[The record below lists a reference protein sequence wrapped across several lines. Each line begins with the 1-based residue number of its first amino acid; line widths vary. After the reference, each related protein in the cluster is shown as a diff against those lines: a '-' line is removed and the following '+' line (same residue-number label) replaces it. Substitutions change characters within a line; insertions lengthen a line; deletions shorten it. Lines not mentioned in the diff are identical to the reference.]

1 MTSIS
6 PMMKPVVVIEDDKDT
21 WLLLRDMLGAIG
33 YENGRL
39 QWFRSIDEIPAG
51 EDNDAEI
58 VITNLTFQNASPHAN
73 FERICQRYSRAPIIV
88 ITSNEEVDMV
98 MGILRQG
105 AQDYLIKGEVD
116 KKILAKSIQYA
127 IERKRTDNDY
137 KRLFRENPAA
147 MYIFEKGSLKFLDVN
162 SAALH
167 QYGYTR
173 EEFLKLTA
181 FDIRPE
187 GAVSAFVT
195 HINTD
200 HARYY
205 DAGRWLHKRK
215 NGTTFHVHVHSHVMD
230 FDGRQAHMIVAI
242 NVDKA
247 VRAEQALNKKVKEVE
262 HILESMTDAFFT
274 VNNEHE
280 FTYVNKEFEKIL
292 QRRREEILAQNIW
305 HAFPEAVGLEFYN
318 GYYKAINEQV
328 NVFFE
333 EHLPILDIWLS
344 VKAYPLDSGVAVYF
358 IDLTQQK
365 KAQERILQEEQ
376 NLRAIINNT
385 NDMIWS
391 VDREYRIISANDAFW
406 RHIHFLTGKYKED
419 LTESDFGKEAFSQ
432 WAGYFDRAYAGEAYK
447 IVWEE
452 ERDGE
457 QRYAEISFNP
467 IKNTDN
473 IVTGISCFSR
483 DITAETKLREKI
495 ITDDLNLKALID
507 NTEDLIW
514 SIDEQLNLIS
524 ANQSFRNAVQVLSGK
539 MPLPGQ
545 SILDGKFGDEA
556 VQQWKGYY
564 SKGLKGKRFIIE
576 QEADRGGIMRHTET
590 RFNPIWDKS
599 GKVIGVSCFTRDVTE
614 LKKYLQRVQQQNAD
628 LMEIAWLQSHKVRS
642 HVATILGLTELINYD
657 NPLDDG
663 NLTILNGV
671 KQSSEEL
678 DKVIREINDKTI
690 LIDKGRKAG

>member
-1 MTSIS
+1 MTRPI
-6 PMMKPVVVIEDDKDT
+6 VIIEDDNKV
-21 WLLLRDMLGAIG
+21 WLLLRDMLAAIG
-33 YENGRL
+33 YESNRL
-39 QWFRSIDEIPAG
+39 QWFRSIDEVADQES
-51 EDNDAEI
+51 EDVEI
-58 VITNLTFQNASPHAN
+58 VITDLTLQRANPHET
-73 FERICQRYSRAPIIV
+73 FERVCQRFPGAPIIV
-88 ITSNEEVDMV
+88 ITNNEEAEMV

-105 AQDYLIKGEVD
+105 AQDYLTEGELD

-127 IERKRTDNDY
+127 IERKRADNDY

-147 MYIFEKGSLKFLDVN
+147 MYIFEKGTLRFLDVN

-167 QYGYTR
+167 QYGYSR
-173 EEFLKLTA
+173 DEFLKLNA

-187 GAVSAFVT
+187 GAISAFVT
-195 HINTD
+195 HINTG
-200 HARYY
+200 HSKYY

-215 NGTTFHVHVHSHVMD
+215 DGTTFHVHVHSHVMD
-230 FDGRQAHMIVAI
+230 FNGTQAHMIVAM

-247 VRAEQALNKKVKEVE
+247 VRAEEALNKKVREVE

-274 VNNEHE
+274 VNNEHK

-292 QRRREEILAQNIW
+292 QRRREDILGKHIW
-305 HAFPEAVGLEFYN
+305 DAFPEAVGLKFYD

-333 EHLPILDIWLS
+333 ERLPTLGIWLS

-358 IDLTQQK
+358 IDITQQK
-365 KAQERILQEEQ
+365 IAQDRILLEEQ

-385 NDMIWS
+385 DDMIWS
-391 VDREYRIISANDAFW
+391 VDREYRIISANEAFW
-406 RHIHFLTGKYKED
+406 HHIQLLTGKYKAD
-419 LTESDFGKEAFSQ
+419 LTESDFGREAFSQ
-432 WAGYFDRAYAGEAYK
+432 WAAYFDRAYAGESYK
-447 IVWEE
+447 IVWKEE
-452 ERDGE
+452 WDGE
-457 QRYAEISFNP
+457 LRFAEVSFNP
-467 IKNTDN
+467 IRNADN
-473 IVTGISCFSR
+473 EVTGISCFSR
-483 DITAETKLREKI
+483 DITAETTLREKI
-495 ITDDLNLKALID
+495 ITDDLNLKAMID

-514 SIDEQLNLIS
+514 SVDEQLNLIT

-545 SILDGKFGDEA
+545 SILDGNFGEEA
-556 VQQWKGYY
+556 LHQWKEYY
-564 SKGLKGKRFIIE
+564 LRGLKGKRFVIE
-576 QEADRGGIMRHTET
+576 RETDQGGASHYTET

-614 LKKYLQRVQQQNAD
+614 LKRYLQKVQQQNTE

-657 NPLDDG
+657 DPLDEG

-690 LIDKGRKAG
+690 LIDKGNKEC